1 MKFFD
6 YILTSYKNL
15 SRQKARTFLTV
26 VAITVGSLSLILMI
40 SLLVG
45 VRQGAMDSL
54 KNLGAFNLITVTR
67 DPNSI
72 DDNPSLIRGD
82 SGGSDDEGKKIDEVT
97 LGSIKK
103 LPYVADATLVA
114 SVWMKTMRLEGQ
126 DKKMWSNITAYQPE
140 AKVFDM
146 PLLAGRNLNNADMD
160 NIVVGWRFIQMYGYA
175 DRPEELIGKRV
186 TLAHE
191 AGGSN
196 PDWGPPP
203 QKPPQNADKEWWEEQ
218 SKKSIDI
225 PATIVG
231 VADNKMMDDSQNFVT
246 LAWAKRLMT
255 RVRWEYDDSV
265 RKECE
270 EKLQRQRDKDFQNG
284 QNYDGGNYNCDGLDA
299 MRIFKEDEFSKR
311 GYGGIILKTDDM
323 ERVKSVAPMIEN
335 MGYGVVT
342 AQNMIDEINE
352 IFTALTVVL
361 GTIGGI
367 SLFVASIGII
377 NTMIMATFER
387 TREIGVMR
395 ACGATRATIRKLF
408 TFEAAFLGFCGGA
421 LGLVISLIL
430 GQIARIIVEKYGAD
444 MGNIPLDHVG
454 KFPLWLIFGVLAF
467 TTFIGLISGLY
478 PAIKAARLNPVDAL
492 RYE

>member
-1 MKFFD
+1 M
-6 YILTSYKNL
+6 
-15 SRQKARTFLTV
+15 
-26 VAITVGSLSLILMI
+26 SLILMI
-40 SLLVG
+40 SLLIG
-45 VRQGAMDSL
+45 VRRGALDQL
-54 KNLGAFNLITVTR
+54 KELGAFNLITVTP

-72 DDNPSLIRGD
+72 DDNPNLIRGD
-82 SGGSDDEGKKIDEVT
+82 TGGSDDEGKKIDEVT
-97 LGSIKK
+97 LGSVKK
-103 LPYVADATLVA
+103 LPNVADATLVA

-126 DKKMWSNITAYQPE
+126 DKKTWSNIMAYQPE

-146 PLLAGRNLNNADMD
+146 PLLAGRNLNKDDLD
-160 NIVVGWRFIQMYGYA
+160 NIVVGWKFVQMYGYA
-175 DRPEELIGKRV
+175 DRPEELIGKKV
-186 TLAHE
+186 ILAYE
-191 AGGSN
+191 AGGGS
-196 PDWGPPP
+196 PDWGPLP

-231 VADNKMMDDSQNFVT
+231 VADNKMMDDSQNFINLV
-246 LAWAKRLMT
+246 WAKRLMT

-270 EKLQRQRDKDFQNG
+270 DKFQRQKE
-284 QNYDGGNYNCDGLDA
+284 DGPNYNEGNNPCDNLDA
-299 MRIFKEDEFSKR
+299 MKIFKEDEFARR
-311 GYGGIILKTDDM
+311 GYGGVIAKTDDM
-323 ERVKSVAPMIEN
+323 ERVKLVAPMIEN

-352 IFTALTVVL
+352 IFTALTVIL
-361 GTIGGI
+361 SAIGGI

-421 LGLVISLIL
+421 LGLVISIIL
-430 GQIARIIVEKYGAD
+430 GRIAKILVEKYGAD
-444 MGNIPLDHVG
+444 MGNIPMDHIG
-454 KFPLWLIFGVLAF
+454 SFPLWLILAILGF
-467 TTFIGLISGLY
+467 TTFIGLMSGLY
-478 PAIKAARLNPVDAL
+478 PAIKASRLNPVDAL